1 MNMRCAEFH
10 NITETQAFTRYK
22 LVERRIAIYIYYSQ
36 GEGLSLL

>member
-22 LVERRIAIYIYYSQ
+22 LVERRIARQ